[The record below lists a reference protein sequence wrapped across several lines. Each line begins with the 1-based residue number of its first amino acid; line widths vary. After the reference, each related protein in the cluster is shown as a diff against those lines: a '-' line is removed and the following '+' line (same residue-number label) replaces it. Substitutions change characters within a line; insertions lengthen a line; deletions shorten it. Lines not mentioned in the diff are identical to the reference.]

1 MEQRQAGNRR
11 VAGARTLILR
21 AAVAAACAASLL
33 GLVACGGGGGG
44 ASSGALPIG
53 LLPTSSPAST
63 SAPASTPAPA
73 TTSQNSMS
81 LTVSHGTDSSGVNL
95 PQVSVQLCAPGTG
108 TCQTIDNVLVDT
120 GSTGVR
126 IAAAA
131 LSSSM
136 LAALP
141 QETVN
146 STPLNAC
153 EQFLDGYTWGTMR
166 VADITLGPKSA
177 TSQPLQI
184 VGDPASGTVPN
195 ACSDNGTLQAENTP
209 ADLGTNGIIG
219 VAAFLQDCG
228 SACAQKAIAATYYAC
243 PSGGQCQNTA
253 VPVAMQ
259 SQNVVANF
267 AQDNNGVVLGLPA
280 ISSAGQGVTVGTLY
294 FGVAT
299 QSNNAMSGATVL
311 QTNPRTLS
319 VSATYKNTSFPDSFL
334 DSGSNF
340 FFLYDSTIT
349 QCPQSG
355 NFAGFYCPAST
366 LDLSASFTA
375 AAGAPL
381 SQSFAVASAQ
391 SLFTSNP
398 GVVAVN
404 NIAATNSGSGT
415 IDFGLPFFYGRLVAV
430 LNEGQSALGQP
441 GPFTALATP

>member
-1 MEQRQAGNRR
+1 
-11 VAGARTLILR
+11 
-21 AAVAAACAASLL
+21 
-33 GLVACGGGGGG
+33 
-44 ASSGALPIG
+44 
-53 LLPTSSPAST
+53 
-63 SAPASTPAPA
+63 
-73 TTSQNSMS
+73 MS

-131 LSSSM
+131 LNSSM
-136 LAALP
+136 QAALP
-141 QETVN
+141 QEAVN
-146 STPLNAC
+146 GAPLNAC

-209 ADLGTNGIIG
+209 AELGTNGIIG

-228 SACAQKAIAATYYAC
+228 AACAQKAVAATYYTC

-294 FGVAT
+294 FGVGT
-299 QSNNAMSGATVL
+299 QANNAMSGATVL
-311 QTNPRTLS
+311 QTNPQTLS
-319 VSATYKNTSFPDSFL
+319 VSAIYKNSSFPDSFL

-340 FFLYDSTIT
+340 FFLNDSTIT
-349 QCPQSG
+349 QCPKSG
-355 NFAGFYCPAST
+355 NFAGFYCPASP

-404 NIAATNSGSGT
+404 NIAATSSGSGA
-415 IDFGLPFFYGRLVAV
+415 IDFGLPFFYGKLVAV
-430 LNEGQSALGQP
+430 LNEGQSALGQQ
-441 GPFTALATP
+441 GPFTAVASP

>member
-1 MEQRQAGNRR
+1 MN
-11 VAGARTLILR
+11 LIR
-21 AAVAAACAASLL
+21 AAVCAASLL
-33 GLVACGGGGGG
+33 GLAACGGGGGG
-44 ASSGALPIG
+44 GGGGALPIG
-53 LLPTSSPAST
+53 LLPTSTTPASST
-63 SAPASTPAPA
+63 TQAP
-73 TTSQNSMS
+73 TTSSPNSMS

-95 PQVSVQLCAPGTG
+95 PQVSVQLCAPATG
-108 TCQTIDNVLVDT
+108 TCQTIDNVLIDT

-146 STPLNAC
+146 SVPLNAC

-166 VADITLGPKSA
+166 LADITLGPKSA
-177 TSQPLQI
+177 ISQPLQI
-184 VGDPASGTVPN
+184 IGDPSSGTVPS
-195 ACSDNGTLQAENTP
+195 ACSDNGTLDAENTP

-219 VAAFLQDCG
+219 VASFLQDCG
-228 SACAQKAIAATYYAC
+228 TACAQKAIAATYYTC
-243 PSGGQCQNTA
+243 PSGGQCQGTA
-253 VPVAMQ
+253 VPVQMQ
-259 SQNVVANF
+259 AQNVVANF

-299 QSNNAMSGATVL
+299 QANNAMTGATVL
-311 QTNPRTLS
+311 KTDSRTLNVS
-319 VSATYKNTSFPDSFL
+319 VSYKNASFPDSFL

-340 FFLYDSTIT
+340 FFLNDSTIA
-349 QCPQSG
+349 QCAKSS
-355 NFAGFYCPAST
+355 NFSGFYCPSST

-375 AAGAPL
+375 ATGAAL

-404 NIAATNSGSGT
+404 NIAAASTGSNA